1 MRYLRLYHIILRLH
15 VHVKCVTKLYCI
27 CLLGLCGRIQCD
39 NNPLAELRN
48 VRVEMFLTGRSHVC
62 CRMTTAASILAF
74 VGAAVPWLWR
84 GRRTQENH
92 GHSQS

>member
-15 VHVKCVTKLYCI
+15 VHAKCVTKLYCI

-48 VRVEMFLTGRSHVC
+48 VRVEMFDRTFARVLSNDYCSVHPGF
-62 CRMTTAASILAF
+62 CRRRCALALE
-74 VGAAVPWLWR
+74 G
-84 GRRTQENH
+84 QENTREPWP
-92 GHSQS
+92 